1 MDVVEIIELLLTLF
15 VVIHDRQ
22 IRPSFNC
29 HCYVFTFISAVLLWF
44 EYDHL
49 WLFRGSLDEK
59 LPQEDAIQVYAL
71 LCYFHSD
78 KEVGNV
84 NPSFTKTLAPAN

>member
-29 HCYVFTFISAVLLWF
+29 HCYVFTFISAVLL
-44 EYDHL
+44 
-49 WLFRGSLDEK
+49 
-59 LPQEDAIQVYAL
+59 
-71 LCYFHSD
+71 
-78 KEVGNV
+78 
-84 NPSFTKTLAPAN
+84 